1 MTPSSPVEF
10 SPDIFKVQLS
20 FLVLSDTNIDIVA
33 GDLDFWS
40 AYSLKSARQP
50 NIGRVPFE

>member
-10 SPDIFKVQLS
+10 SPDVFKVQLS